1 MAGNALQMP
10 LMCPANLLNTVL
22 PAPARG
28 LKNHLEIHP
37 LGENSLWNLTDNTE
51 YFIRDDRTFLFQ
63 VPPPHHPACHVSPL
77 PFPIFF
83 SPRLTTS
90 HGHIT
95 AIPLSLQADL
105 GSARCPVVMLSSSL
119 ANHI

>member
-63 VPPPHHPACHVSPL
+63 VPPPITLPATSP
-77 PFPIFF
+77 PSHSQFF
-83 SPRLTTS
+83 SP
-90 HGHIT
+90 
-95 AIPLSLQADL
+95 
-105 GSARCPVVMLSSSL
+105 L
-119 ANHI
+119 A